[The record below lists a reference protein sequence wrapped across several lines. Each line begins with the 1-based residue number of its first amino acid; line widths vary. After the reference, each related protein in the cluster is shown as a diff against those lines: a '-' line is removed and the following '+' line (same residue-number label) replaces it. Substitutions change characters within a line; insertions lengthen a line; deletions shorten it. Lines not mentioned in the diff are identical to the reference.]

1 MLNLAKISY
10 SHATILTPRTGA
22 LLLTALLLQVLN
34 AVSNHLLLDGS
45 VAPASLA
52 GVADFYF

>member
-10 SHATILTPRTGA
+10 SHATIVTPRTA
-22 LLLTALLLQVLN
+22 VLLLTALLLQVLN
-34 AVSNHLLLDGS
+34 AVANHVLLDGS

-52 GVADFYF
+52 GLTDFYC